1 MKNIKTMD
9 IIKIKSLHN
18 MTISYKQFE
27 ELLLNENVDYI
38 ELWKGYNYIVN
49 TIDGDDFEIY
59 LIED

>member
-18 MTISYKQFE
+18 MTISYEQFE
-27 ELLLNENVDYI
+27 ELLLNENVDYL
-38 ELWKGYNYIVN
+38 EHFMENNYIVN
-49 TIDGDDFEIY
+49 TIDGDFFEIY